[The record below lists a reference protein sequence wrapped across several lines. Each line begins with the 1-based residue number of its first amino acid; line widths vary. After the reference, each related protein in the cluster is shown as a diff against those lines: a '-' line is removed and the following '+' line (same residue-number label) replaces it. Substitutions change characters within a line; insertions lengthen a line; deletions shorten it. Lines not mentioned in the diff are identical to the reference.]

1 MMISQDDASR
11 EAMTVPPALAAARHP
26 LEWLDRVIVPMARR
40 RLVNALAGWQ
50 VGRLTVHLPDGTELL
65 AGGGDAEPHATLW
78 IDRDAFFR
86 KFALLG
92 DLGAGESYM
101 DGDWRTDDLAR
112 FVELVLRNQ
121 AHVPLD
127 SPFSRLANVWNDVLH
142 RLRRNTRDGS
152 RRNIHAHYD
161 LSNALFNTFLDPSLA
176 YSSAVYA
183 GDADTLED
191 AQAAK
196 FAVWGERLALGPGD
210 HVLEIGSGWGGFAL
224 HAARTYGCRVTGITV
239 STEQLALSQAR
250 VREAGLEHLIDLRL
264 CDYRDVSG
272 QFSRVI
278 SIEMIEAVGREYWP
292 AFFRK
297 IDEVLAPGG
306 RVGLQAITMIDHRF
320 DSYAKHCDWIQKH
333 IFPGG
338 LLPSLREMSTVMTR
352 HTRLGVIGLDDRPL
366 DYARTLLAWRHRF
379 LERLDEVRALGFDD
393 RFARMWEFY
402 LASCEAAFRT
412 RNLGLLHL
420 TLARAGDDLAGP
432 RI

>member
-1 MMISQDDASR
+1 MMTSH
-11 EAMTVPPALAAARHP
+11 EHAATRTAGSTNGRAGQGHSP
-26 LEWLDRVIVPMARR
+26 GWVDRLVAPMARR
-40 RLVNALAGWQ
+40 RLMDALAGWQ
-50 VGRLTVHLPDGTELL
+50 AGRVTVHLPDGTEIV
-65 AGGGDAEPHATLW
+65 AGRADAEPHATLW
-78 IDRDAFFR
+78 IERDAFFR
-86 KFALLG
+86 KFALGG

-121 AHVPLD
+121 SHLPLA
-127 SPFSRLANVWNDVLH
+127 SPLSRLANLSNDLLH

-161 LSNALFNTFLDPSLA
+161 LSNALFETFLDPSMA
-176 YSSAVYA
+176 YSSAVYT
-183 GDADTLED
+183 GEADTLED

-196 FAVWGERLALGPGD
+196 FAAWAGRLALGPTD
-210 HVLEIGSGWGGFAL
+210 HVLEIGSGWGGFAM

-239 STEQLALSQAR
+239 SAEQLALSRDR
-250 VREAGLEHLIDLRL
+250 VRAAGLEHLVDLRL
-264 CDYRDVSG
+264 CDYRDVTG

-306 RVGLQAITMIDHRF
+306 RVGLQAITMVDHRF
-320 DSYAKHCDWIQKH
+320 DDYAKHCDWIQKY

-338 LLPSLREMSTVMTR
+338 LLPSLREISTVMTR
-352 HTRLGVIGLDDRPL
+352 HTRLGVIGLEDRPL
-366 DYARTLLAWRHRF
+366 DYARTLRDWRGRF

-393 RFARMWEFY
+393 RFVRMWEYY
-402 LASCEAAFRT
+402 LATCEAAFRT
-412 RNLGLLHL
+412 RDLGLLHL
-420 TLARAGDDLAGP
+420 TLARAGDDL
-432 RI
+432 R